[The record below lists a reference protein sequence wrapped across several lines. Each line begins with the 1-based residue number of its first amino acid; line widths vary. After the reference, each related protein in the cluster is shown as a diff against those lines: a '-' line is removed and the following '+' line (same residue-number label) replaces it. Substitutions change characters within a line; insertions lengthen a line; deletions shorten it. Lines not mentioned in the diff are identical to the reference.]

1 MLEKIEKVLDVVRP
15 TLERDGGGIEVVDF
29 DESAGVLN
37 VRFQGACVG
46 CPMSTVTLKM
56 VVESVLKEE
65 IPEIKLVQ
73 AV

>member
-1 MLEKIEKVLDVVRP
+1 MLNKIEEVLGVVRP
-15 TLERDGGGIEVVDF
+15 ALERDGGGIELVGF
-29 DESAGVLN
+29 DEPTGVLS

-56 VVESVLKEE
+56 VVESVLKDEV
-65 IPEIKLVQ
+65 PEVKQVI

>member
-1 MLEKIEKVLDVVRP
+1 MLDKIEEVLNVIRP
-15 TLERDGGGIEVVDF
+15 TLERDGGGIEVVEFNEPD
-29 DESAGVLN
+29 GVLK
-37 VRFQGACVG
+37 VKFQGACVG

-65 IPEIKLVQ
+65 IPTIKQVV